1 MQEIQNIFV
10 QPIIG
15 AHQMSV
21 DLHVVEVW
29 PPTSFVYIKGLI
41 CH

>member
-15 AHQMSV
+15 AHQTSI
-21 DLHVVEVW
+21 DLHVVEVQ
-29 PPTSFVYIKGLI
+29 PPTSFVYIQGFI
-41 CH
+41 HH